1 LSASERKVRVGL
13 VGIGRNGLAHARA
26 HRELGRSEIVAL
38 CDRNPE
44 ALRAAGK
51 RLGVE
56 RLYTGDDFYADP
68 DIEAVSIHT
77 GDPHHREPF
86 LRAIEAGKHVLI
98 EKPLANTEE
107 DVHRMV
113 AAARRAPAG
122 LKIQVGYVL
131 RFNPVFEAIQRAARE
146 GRLGDIYYMEADYI
160 HNLLVQAEQTDP
172 HTGRNWYLEDE
183 LPMVGGGSHALD
195 LLRWISGKEVVAV
208 SAYARRA
215 AFGAM
220 RHEDCHVALYRFADG
235 SIAKVAALYAPRR
248 ARPPWNNLCLY
259 GTRGTVERN
268 RIALSKDDADV
279 HPAFRPVAAEA
290 LAGHPFHDE
299 IADWLEAIV
308 ADRPT
313 RIGLL
318 DGANSTLATL
328 CAVRAA
334 REGTQVAVPV
344 LERRRT

>member
-1 LSASERKVRVGL
+1 VRVGF
-13 VGIGRNGLAHARA
+13 VGLGRNGLAHARA

-51 RLGVE
+51 LLGVE

-68 DIEAVSIHT
+68 DVEAISIHT
-77 GDPHHREPF
+77 GDPYHREPF
-86 LRAIEAGKHVLI
+86 LRALEAGKHILI
-98 EKPLANTEE
+98 EKPLANSEG
-107 DVHRMV
+107 DVYEMV
-113 AAARRAPAG
+113 AAARRAPAT
-122 LKIQVGYVL
+122 LKIQVGYIL

-160 HNLLVQAEQTDP
+160 HNLLCQAEQTDP
-172 HTGRNWYLEDE
+172 HTGRNWYLEEE

-195 LLRWISGKEVVAV
+195 LLRWISGKEVAAV

-215 AFGAM
+215 AFPAM
-220 RHEDCHVALYRFADG
+220 RHEDCQVALYRFADG
-235 SIAKVAALYAPRR
+235 SIAKVAALYAPRC
-248 ARPPWNNLCLY
+248 ARPPMSNLRLY
-259 GTRGTVERN
+259 GTRGTVERDA
-268 RIALSKDDADV
+268 IALSKDESDV
-279 HPAFRPVAAEA
+279 HPAFRPVAAEGV
-290 LAGHPFHDE
+290 AGHPFHDE
-299 IADWLEAIV
+299 IADCDWLDAIV
-308 ADRPT
+308 QDRPP